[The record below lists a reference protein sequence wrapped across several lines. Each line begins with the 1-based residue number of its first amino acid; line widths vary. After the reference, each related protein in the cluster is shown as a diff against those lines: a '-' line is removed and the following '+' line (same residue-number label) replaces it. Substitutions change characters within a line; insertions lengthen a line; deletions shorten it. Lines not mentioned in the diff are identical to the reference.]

1 MGGGCM
7 DASTL
12 TEIAYFMGAC
22 FWFLFA
28 ICAVFGL
35 LWSFEEVAV
44 ERDEEVDDIG

>member
-1 MGGGCM
+1 MGGGSEM

-12 TEIAYFMGAC
+12 TEIAYIMGAC

-44 ERDEEVDDIG
+44 EDEEADVD